1 MELGCAREGYF
12 SCSPLVRVEL
22 ARVPVPLG
30 IFAIFQQTMGA
41 RVLGTVLAVDIV
53 VVGERYKCD
62 SCGRSMHGE
71 AVLRELFLTG
81 RGFAYGT
88 IDGIGLLTI
97 VYSYVKGRGN
107 YFSVGFWKGSFH

>member
-53 VVGERYKCD
+53 VVGERHKRISVIHVAGPCTGKRFFG
-62 SCGRSMHGE
+62 SCFSLDAGSLM
-71 AVLRELFLTG
+71 
-81 RGFAYGT
+81 
-88 IDGIGLLTI
+88 GL
-97 VYSYVKGRGN
+97 
-107 YFSVGFWKGSFH
+107 